1 MKKNK
6 DIGYEETEKTGLK
19 RYVKIVDSIAMF
31 DNFVSP
37 ELCKKLINIFKTVIR
52 IILNAVNKIF

>member
-19 RYVKIVDSIAMF
+19 RYVKIGDSIAMF

-37 ELCKKLINIFKTVIR
+37 ELCKKLINIFEKE
-52 IILNAVNKIF
+52 KD

>member
-6 DIGYEETEKTGLK
+6 DIGYQETEKKGLK

-31 DNFVSP
+31 DNFMSP
-37 ELCKKLINIFKTVIR
+37 ELCKTFINYFE
-52 IILNAVNKIF
+52 